1 MMNKRF
7 PVDVILQHNID
18 GTIIPIRLRF
28 TSEEGERQEYTV
40 KGYKDLSGQE
50 TRTMPDG
57 VFVGGND
64 LVYQCKLLVNN
75 QQRMIYLHRQPDG
88 SSWFMT
94 VIN

>member
-1 MMNKRF
+1 MNRRF
-7 PVDVILQHNID
+7 PVDVILQHNTD
-18 GTIIPIRLRF
+18 GTIIPIKLRF

-40 KGYKDLSGQE
+40 KGYRDLSGQE

-57 VFVGGND
+57 VFVGSTD
-64 LVYQCKLLVNN
+64 LVYQCKLFVNYK
-75 QQRMIYLHRQPDG
+75 QRMIYLHRKSDG

>member
-1 MMNKRF
+1 MSKRF

-28 TSEEGERQEYTV
+28 TSEEGERQEYTI
-40 KGYKDLSGQE
+40 KGYRDLSGQE

-57 VFVGGND
+57 VYVIGSD
-64 LVYQCKLLVNN
+64 LVYQCKLLVNKE
-75 QQRMIYLHRQPDG
+75 QRMVYLHRKSDG

-94 VIN
+94 VIK